1 MRQGRMREDVSHQME
16 VGMILQNQN
25 MVVSVMA
32 EVAEARDTDSQTQP
46 STLTLTLTQ
55 TADTDF
61 AQVQEAV
68 DPDTYSK

>member
-1 MRQGRMREDVSHQME
+1 MLEDVSHQME

-25 MVVSVMA
+25 MVVSVMT
-32 EVAEARDTDSQTQP
+32 EVVEARDTDSQTQLL
-46 STLTLTLTQ
+46 TLTLILTQ

-61 AQVQEAV
+61 AQAQEAV